1 MESNKPT
8 ISVIVPVYNVEK
20 YIERCVR
27 SLFQQTLNDIEYI
40 FVDDCGK
47 DQSISLLKR
56 VLEEYPDK
64 KECVQIISHERN
76 LGSAAARHT
85 GLQRAKGEYV
95 IYCDSDDWVAEN
107 MYELLYNEAKN
118 GNYDIVYCNYA
129 EVRDNIFVLASQD
142 VTCYSDQ
149 DYLEKLLSGEL
160 GAYLWNKLIR
170 RKLYERIDIPFGKNM
185 WEDLYMC
192 VQMFYYAQNIMFL
205 NSNYLYFHN
214 ATNVQCITYL
224 NPKRNFYDMM
234 DNITSI
240 EFFLDRNN
248 IDKSYLY
255 SRKMYCKM
263 IMLVSG
269 YELEKWN
276 EIFPEVNKKIYDNKE
291 IPNYLKL
298 VTWTLNH
305 NIYIVRSLYIWMKS
319 VIKLLFYSKKTL

>member
-1 MESNKPT
+1 MDYLPAV
-8 ISVIVPVYNVEK
+8 SVIVPVYNVEK

-64 KECVQIISHERN
+64 EESVQIISHERN
-76 LGSAAARHT
+76 LGSAAARYT

-95 IYCDSDDWVAEN
+95 IYCDSDDWAAEN
-107 MYELLYNEAKN
+107 MYELLYNEAKK

-129 EVRDNIFVLASQD
+129 EVRGDIPVLFSQD
-142 VTCYSDQ
+142 IVCHSNI
-149 DYLEKLLSGEL
+149 DYVEKLLSGEL
-160 GAYLWNKLIR
+160 SAYLWNKLIKR
-170 RKLYERIDIPFGKNM
+170 ELYERIDVPFGKNM

-192 VQMFYYAQNIMFL
+192 VQMFYHAQNIQYL
-205 NSNYLYFHN
+205 NSNYLYFYN
-214 ATNVQCITYL
+214 IDNIQCVTHSDS
-224 NPKRNFYDMM
+224 KRNFYDMV
-234 DNITSI
+234 DNSMSI
-240 EFFLDRNN
+240 ESFLEKKN
-248 IDKSYLY
+248 INKSFVD

-276 EIFPEVNKKIYDNKE
+276 KIFPEVNKKMCVNEK
-291 IPNYLKL
+291 IPFYLKF
-298 VTWTLNH
+298 VVWTLNH
-305 NIYIVRSLYIWMKS
+305 NIYIVRSFYIW
-319 VIKLLFYSKKTL
+319 IKTVFIFLFHCK

>member
-1 MESNKPT
+1 
-8 ISVIVPVYNVEK
+8 
-20 YIERCVR
+20 
-27 SLFQQTLNDIEYI
+27 
-40 FVDDCGK
+40 
-47 DQSISLLKR
+47 
-56 VLEEYPDK
+56 
-64 KECVQIISHERN
+64 
-76 LGSAAARHT
+76 
-85 GLQRAKGEYV
+85 
-95 IYCDSDDWVAEN
+95 
-107 MYELLYNEAKN
+107 
-118 GNYDIVYCNYA
+118 
-129 EVRDNIFVLASQD
+129 
-142 VTCYSDQ
+142 
-149 DYLEKLLSGEL
+149 
-160 GAYLWNKLIR
+160 
-170 RKLYERIDIPFGKNM
+170 M

-248 IDKSYLY
+248 IDKSYLD

>member
-27 SLFQQTLNDIEYI
+27 SNDIEYI

-107 MYELLYNEAKN
+107 MYELLYNEAKK

-129 EVRDNIFVLASQD
+129 EIRNDIPVLFSQD
-142 VTCYSDQ
+142 IVCHSNI
-149 DYLEKLLSGEL
+149 DYVKKLLSGEL
-160 GAYLWNKLIR
+160 SAYLWNKLIKR
-170 RKLYERIDIPFGKNM
+170 DLYERIDVPFGKNM

-192 VQMFYYAQNIMFL
+192 VQMFYHAQNIQYL
-205 NSNYLYFHN
+205 NSNYLYFYN
-214 ATNVQCITYL
+214 IDNIQCVTHSDS
-224 NPKRNFYDMM
+224 KRNFYDMV
-234 DNITSI
+234 DNSMSI
-240 EFFLDRNN
+240 ESFLEKKN
-248 IDKSYLY
+248 INKSFVD

-276 EIFPEVNKKIYDNKE
+276 KIFPEVNKKMCVNEK
-291 IPNYLKL
+291 IPFYLKF
-298 VTWTLNH
+298 VVWTLNH
-305 NIYIVRSLYIWMKS
+305 NIYIVRSFYIW
-319 VIKLLFYSKKTL
+319 IKTVFIFLFHCK

>member
-27 SLFQQTLNDIEYI
+27 SLFKQTLNDIEYI

-56 VLEEYPDK
+56 VLQEYPDK
-64 KECVQIISHERN
+64 EESVQIITHERN
-76 LGSAAARHT
+76 LGSAAARYT

-95 IYCDSDDWVAEN
+95 IYCDSDDWAAEN
-107 MYELLYNEAKN
+107 MYELLYNEAKK

-129 EVRDNIFVLASQD
+129 EVRGDIPVLFSQD
-142 VTCYSDQ
+142 IVCHSNI
-149 DYLEKLLSGEL
+149 DYVEKLLSGEL
-160 GAYLWNKLIR
+160 SAYLWNKLIKR
-170 RKLYERIDIPFGKNM
+170 ELYERIDVPFGKNM

-192 VQMFYYAQNIMFL
+192 VQIFYYAQNVKFL
-205 NSNYLYFHN
+205 TSNYLYFHN
-214 ATNVQCITYL
+214 ATNEQCVTYL
-224 NPKRNFYDMM
+224 DPKRNFYNMV
-234 DNITSI
+234 DNLISI
-240 EFFLDRNN
+240 ESFLDKNN
-248 IDKSYLY
+248 IDNSYVD

-269 YELEKWN
+269 YELKKWN
-276 EIFPEVNKKIYDNKE
+276 EIFPEVNKKIYYNKE

-305 NIYIVRSLYIWMKS
+305 NIYIIRTLYIWMKS
-319 VIKLLFYSKKTL
+319 VIKFLFHFK

>member
-1 MESNKPT
+1 MENNKPT

-64 KECVQIISHERN
+64 EECVQIISHERN

-107 MYELLYNEAKN
+107 MYELLYNEAKK

-129 EVRDNIFVLASQD
+129 EVND
-142 VTCYSDQ
+142 
-149 DYLEKLLSGEL
+149 EKYFIPAKIICQTNNEYIQNFLSGKIV
-160 GAYLWNKLIR
+160 AYLWNKLVK
-170 RKLYERIDIPFGKNM
+170 RKLYLEIDIPDGFDM

-192 VQMFYYAQNIMFL
+192 VQLFSYAGKIEFL
-205 NSNYLYFHN
+205 DSIPLYFHSTDN
-214 ATNVQCITYL
+214 MKSITNQTNKERIG
-224 NPKRNFYDMM
+224 MM
-234 DNITSI
+234 IENINLISS
-240 EFFLDRNN
+240 FLEEKN
-248 IDKSYLY
+248 IFESFINQ
-255 SRKMYCKM
+255 RKMYCKLKM
-263 IMLVSG
+263 ISSNYRIKEWDTVL
-269 YELEKWN
+269 
-276 EIFPEVNKKIYDNKE
+276 PEVNNKMCISKDIPLHLKIIIWGLNRH
-291 IPNYLKL
+291 NYL
-298 VTWTLNH
+298 
-305 NIYIVRSLYIWMKS
+305 LYKIFWQ
-319 VIKLLFYSKKTL
+319 IKCFSNK

>member
-107 MYELLYNEAKN
+107 MYELLYNEAKK

-129 EVRDNIFVLASQD
+129 EIRNDIPVLFSQD
-142 VTCYSDQ
+142 IVCHSNI
-149 DYLEKLLSGEL
+149 DYVKKLLSGEL
-160 GAYLWNKLIR
+160 SAYLWNKLIKR
-170 RKLYERIDIPFGKNM
+170 DLYERIDVPFGKNM

-192 VQMFYYAQNIMFL
+192 VQMFYHAQNIQYL
-205 NSNYLYFHN
+205 NSNYLYFYN
-214 ATNVQCITYL
+214 IDNIQCVTHSDS
-224 NPKRNFYDMM
+224 KRNFYDMV
-234 DNITSI
+234 DNSMSI
-240 EFFLDRNN
+240 ESFLEKKN
-248 IDKSYLY
+248 INKSFVD

-276 EIFPEVNKKIYDNKE
+276 KIFPEVNKKMCVNEK
-291 IPNYLKL
+291 IPFYLKF
-298 VTWTLNH
+298 VVWTLNH
-305 NIYIVRSLYIWMKS
+305 NIYIVRSFYIW
-319 VIKLLFYSKKTL
+319 IKTVFIFLFHCK

>member
-1 MESNKPT
+1 MNNMISHL

-107 MYELLYNEAKN
+107 MYELLYNEAKK

-129 EVRDNIFVLASQD
+129 EIRNDIPVLFSQD
-142 VTCYSDQ
+142 IVCHSNI
-149 DYLEKLLSGEL
+149 DYVKKLLSGEL
-160 GAYLWNKLIR
+160 SAYLWNKLIKR
-170 RKLYERIDIPFGKNM
+170 DLYERIDVPFGKNM

-192 VQMFYYAQNIMFL
+192 VQMFYHAQNIQYL
-205 NSNYLYFHN
+205 NSNYLYFYN
-214 ATNVQCITYL
+214 IDNIQCVTHSDS
-224 NPKRNFYDMM
+224 KRNFYDMV
-234 DNITSI
+234 DNSMSI
-240 EFFLDRNN
+240 ESFLEKKN
-248 IDKSYLY
+248 INKSFVD

-276 EIFPEVNKKIYDNKE
+276 KIFPEVNKKMCVNEK
-291 IPNYLKL
+291 IPFYLKF
-298 VTWTLNH
+298 VVWTLNH
-305 NIYIVRSLYIWMKS
+305 NIYIVRSFYIW
-319 VIKLLFYSKKTL
+319 IKTVFIFLFHCK

>member
-1 MESNKPT
+1 MDYLPA

-56 VLEEYPDK
+56 VLQEYPDK
-64 KECVQIISHERN
+64 EKTVQIITHERN
-76 LGSAAARHT
+76 QGSAAARYT

-107 MYELLYNEAKN
+107 MYELLYNEAKK

-129 EVRDNIFVLASQD
+129 EVRNNIPVLFSQD
-142 VTCYSDQ
+142 IVCHSNI
-149 DYLEKLLSGEL
+149 DYVEKLLSGEL
-160 GAYLWNKLIR
+160 SAYLWNKLIKR
-170 RKLYERIDIPFGKNM
+170 ELYEKIDVPFGKNM

-192 VQMFYYAQNIMFL
+192 VQMFYYAQNVQYL
-205 NSNYLYFHN
+205 NLNYLYFYNINN
-214 ATNVQCITYL
+214 AQCVTHSDS
-224 NPKRNFYDMM
+224 KRNFYDMVGNSM
-234 DNITSI
+234 SI
-240 EFFLDRNN
+240 ESFLEKKN
-248 IDKSYLY
+248 INKSFVD

-276 EIFPEVNKKIYDNKE
+276 KIFPEVNKKMCVNEK
-291 IPNYLKL
+291 IPFYLKF
-298 VTWTLNH
+298 VVWTLNH
-305 NIYIVRSLYIWMKS
+305 NIYIVRSFYIW
-319 VIKLLFYSKKTL
+319 IKTVFIFLFHCK